1 MLGRVALT
9 IGGLMV
15 KIIIHKR
22 FQCKNCSTISKEQD
36 LTRGN
41 SLHTIVSNYPARF
54 CPVCGSERV
63 KEVK

>member
-1 MLGRVALT
+1 
-9 IGGLMV
+9 MV